1 MDIVIAAQLLALLL
15 VVNGSPVVARAA
27 LGSRLAMPI
36 DGGHRH
42 NDGRPLLGP
51 SKTWTG
57 AVTAI
62 LTGAVFAPLLGLDS
76 AIGLLIGLL
85 AMIGDAGSSF
95 VKRRRGLPSGEMALG
110 LDQLPEAL
118 LPLLVCI
125 PVLNLD
131 LGTAV
136 ITAIAFMFANLTISK
151 LLFLI
156 GIEDHP
162 H

>member
-1 MDIVIAAQLLALLL
+1 M
-15 VVNGSPVVARAA
+15 
-27 LGSRLAMPI
+27 
-36 DGGHRH
+36 
-42 NDGRPLLGP
+42 GR
-51 SKTWTG
+51 SKTWIG
-57 AVTAI
+57 AGTAV
-62 LTGAVFAPLLGLDS
+62 LTGAMFAPLLGLD
-76 AIGLLIGLL
+76 AQIGLLIGIL

-95 VKRRRGLPSGEMALG
+95 VKRRRGLSSGQMALG

-118 LPLLVCI
+118 LPLLACI
-125 PVLNLD
+125 PLLDLD

-136 ITAIAFMFANLTISK
+136 ITAIAFMIANLAISR